1 MAQQDPP
8 HNSARV
14 PQRPNTGRRANESR
28 ALDDDVPD
36 SRQKL
41 ELREEELVASKETI
55 QSGAVRLRK
64 RVEEAPVRLE
74 IEELHDELEIEHIPV
89 GQVVAE
95 RAEARE
101 EGGMWII
108 PVYEEQLVTVK
119 RLVLK
124 EELRVRRLPTRETR
138 LVEDTVRRE
147 RLDIEDE
154 SVADRVHERYPT
166 DEPEEKESFLDRT
179 VRKVIS

>member
-1 MAQQDPP
+1 MVQQDPR
-8 HNSARV
+8 HDSGRV
-14 PQRPNTGRRANESR
+14 P
-28 ALDDDVPD
+28 DDLLENPK
-36 SRQKL
+36 KL
-41 ELREEELVASKETI
+41 ELREEELVASKETVR
-55 QSGAVRLRK
+55 SGVVRLRK
-64 RVEEAPVRLE
+64 QVEEAPVRLE
-74 IEELHDELEIEHIPV
+74 IEELHDELEIEHVPV

-124 EELRVRRLPTRETR
+124 EELHVRRLPARETR

-147 RLDIEDE
+147 RLVIEDE

-166 DEPEEKESFLDRT
+166 EEADEKESFLDRT